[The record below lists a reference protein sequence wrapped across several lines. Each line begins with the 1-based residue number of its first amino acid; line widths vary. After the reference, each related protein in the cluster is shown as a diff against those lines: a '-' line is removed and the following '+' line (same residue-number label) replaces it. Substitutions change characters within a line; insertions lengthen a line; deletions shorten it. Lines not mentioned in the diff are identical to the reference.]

1 MSEKDISSSPWNDRL
16 MAPSICDDIMR
27 IIIHIPENVSDVD
40 SKAHF
45 VAKLDQ
51 VVDCMRNSTHVL

>member
-1 MSEKDISSSPWNDRL
+1 